1 MKLGENKNEN
11 HSFKMEP
18 WRARGGFGSSFPL
31 QITVNTPRKSQ
42 IFDFS
47 QETQEELTLGR
58 KREMRVGREVREMGL
73 PHPI

>member
-18 WRARGGFGSSFPL
+18 QRARGGFGPSFPL

-42 IFDFS
+42 IFNLS
-47 QETQEELTLGR
+47 QETLEELTLGER
-58 KREMRVGREVREMGL
+58 GK
-73 PHPI
+73 